1 MPKKQKLLSPSV
13 LANIDNMSLR
23 AKLVVEGYLVGR
35 HKSPYHGFSVE
46 FAEHRSYGQGD
57 EIRHMDWKLY
67 GKTDRFYIKRF
78 EEETNL
84 RSYIL
89 LDTSKSMGFKS
100 KSLTKLGYG
109 ASLAAGLT
117 HLMTNQKDA
126 VGLIL
131 FDNEIKKYIPPRTS
145 NAHKNI
151 IFNSLSNCRAGDNTD
166 IRSILDLMAQRI
178 KKRGLVIIISD
189 LLDDPKKVIKGLNH
203 FRYNKQE
210 VIVFHLMDRQEFSFD
225 FNKRTKF
232 KDMETGSVITTDPW
246 HIKASYQDKFE
257 AFKNLY
263 KKECGNQKIDY
274 VPLFTDQKFD
284 LALNEYMQKRLKSR

>member
-1 MPKKQKLLSPSV
+1 MKELKWWE
-13 LANIDNMSLR
+13 D
-23 AKLVVEGYLVGR
+23 
-35 HKSPYHGFSVE
+35 
-46 FAEHRSYGQGD
+46 
-57 EIRHMDWKLY
+57 
-67 GKTDRFYIKRF
+67 
-78 EEETNL
+78 
-84 RSYIL
+84 
-89 LDTSKSMGFKS
+89 
-100 KSLTKLGYG
+100 
-109 ASLAAGLT
+109 
-117 HLMTNQKDA
+117 
-126 VGLIL
+126 
-131 FDNEIKKYIPPRTS
+131 
-145 NAHKNI
+145 
-151 IFNSLSNCRAGDNTD
+151 
-166 IRSILDLMAQRI
+166 QRI

-232 KDMETGSVITTDPW
+232 KDMETGNVITTDPW

-284 LALNEYMQKRLKSR
+284 LALNEYTQKRLKSR